1 MLKITKIDAT
11 SCIEN
16 PMLRELAERARS
28 GRSQEF
34 IAEIYGSEAGFLSH
48 EDWSEQSLGFIHEI
62 FVLPEF
68 RGKGIG
74 GDLLSYSET
83 LAIDLHCISIQLEP
97 YAFDHKVDSEWLIS
111 WDEGKGYVRK
121 TDDPNKLEKSLVA
134 KQAYQ

>member
-1 MLKITKIDAT
+1 
-11 SCIEN
+11 
-16 PMLRELAERARS
+16 MLRELSERARS

-34 IAEIYGSEAGFLSH
+34 IAEVYGSEAGFLSY
-48 EDWSEQSLGFIHEI
+48 EDWSDQLLGFIHEI

-74 GDLLSYSET
+74 GNLLLFSET
-83 LAIDLHCISIQLEP
+83 LAMDLHCISIRLEP

-111 WDEGKGYVRK
+111 WYEGKGYVRK

-134 KQAYQ
+134 TQAY